1 MRGKVLSLLAA
12 VLIVTA
18 CAQSDAEI
26 TAKIKTKLTTDRS
39 ISSASHIDVA
49 TQKRTVTLT
58 GTAETPEAKER
69 AVVLARGTE
78 DVKDVRDQLSVVP
91 AQAEVAANGSASAA
105 PAVGAPSDAAITSTI
120 ETKLQ
125 SDQRVAG
132 ARIGVATNLGVV
144 TLSGTVQSDQV
155 KRDAMQIAQDT
166 AGVQR
171 VEDKLTVKSS

>member
-1 MRGKVLSLLAA
+1 
-12 VLIVTA
+12 
-18 CAQSDAEI
+18 
-26 TAKIKTKLTTDRS
+26 
-39 ISSASHIDVA
+39 
-49 TQKRTVTLT
+49 
-58 GTAETPEAKER
+58 ER

-91 AQAEVAANGSASAA
+91 AQAEVAANGSASPA
-105 PAVGAPSDAAITSTI
+105 PAAGAPSDAAITSTI

-171 VEDKLTVKSS
+171 VEDRLTVKSS